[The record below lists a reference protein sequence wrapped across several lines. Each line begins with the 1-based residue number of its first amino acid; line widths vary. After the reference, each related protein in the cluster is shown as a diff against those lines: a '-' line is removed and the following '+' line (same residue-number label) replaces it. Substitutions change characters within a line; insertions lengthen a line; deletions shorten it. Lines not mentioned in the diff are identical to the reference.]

1 MIKSLSQKEKGF
13 TLIEMIVSLG
23 VFSIVITIAVGALLV
38 IISTNKQLQAEQNV
52 MSNLA
57 FAMDSMTREIRTG
70 YSYYCESRPNDNAGP
85 KKIFKE
91 SGSGYTDHD
100 NLGTTTVQ
108 DCPGGRIDVNHKLQ
122 GVSFMESGDSIT
134 QISANRILYYY
145 VKNLSGLPNEGK
157 IMRRVGNNVA
167 QSIIPSNLVI
177 TEAQFYVTGS
187 DPQSVVS
194 TDVEQPTVTVYI
206 EAQEI
211 NNPTG
216 KIYKLQTTVTQR
228 ILDI

>member
-1 MIKSLSQKEKGF
+1 MIKAFPQKERGF

-38 IISTNKQLQAEQNV
+38 IISTNKQLQAEQSV

-57 FAMDSMTREIRTG
+57 FAMDSMTREMRTG
-70 YSYYCESRPNDNAGP
+70 YSYYCDSQPNDNSGS

-91 SGSGYTDHD
+91 IGTGSTDHD
-100 NLGTTTVQ
+100 NLGDTTTKH
-108 DCPGGRIDVNHKLQ
+108 CPWGRSNINHNLQ

-134 QISANRILYYY
+134 QTSANRILYYY

-194 TDVEQPTVTVYI
+194 TDVEQPTVTIYI

-211 NNPTG
+211 SNPG
-216 KIYKLQTTVTQR
+216 KTYQLQTTVTQR